1 MCIFRL
7 FTSPSKFKVH
17 SFENLTEHRTLNP
30 KPETR
35 VNMVNYEK
43 ELNTEQFQVVMA
55 NDGPILVIAGAGS
68 GKTRTITYRVA
79 RLIETDVA
87 PERILLATFTN
98 KAAREMLGR
107 VEMLIG
113 VDISRL
119 LGGTFHHI
127 ANRILRRQSHLL
139 GYENNYSIMDSEDSR
154 QLINACIS
162 ELGFKD
168 KIEKF
173 PKGNVVGDVIS
184 FSVNTEDSIDEVIAR
199 RHPYFYGLINEIAE
213 VASRYRIRKKE
224 LNMMDFDDLLLNL
237 RRLLVSNTPVLK
249 EYSERFSHVLVDE
262 YQDTNVIQAEI
273 LDLLAS
279 HHRNLMVVG
288 DDSQSIYSF
297 RGANFANIIKFPE
310 RYPDAKVF
318 KLETNYRST
327 PEILNLANMSIVN
340 NEKQFQKEL
349 RAVRAGGIRPILV
362 PAMHVIQQA
371 NFVTQRIL
379 ELITEGIPLN
389 EIAVLYRAHY
399 HSMELQ
405 MELTRRGIPFEIRS
419 GIRFFEQAHIKD
431 VTSFMRIMVNPFD
444 ELAWKRLL
452 MLYRN
457 VGKVSANRIWKFVS
471 AQTDPLSVVAS
482 DDFLKCA
489 TKTAAPGLRKFR
501 ETVENIDYL
510 SNKKSPLEIMEIVLE
525 SGYRQY
531 LQEKY
536 TDIESREEDLN
547 QLGNFSEKFNSI
559 EDFLGELALLTNIA
573 AEEDRIY
580 YTDRRDEDRIILST
594 IHQAKGL
601 EWLSVFMIWCSDG
614 MIPLARALKDPDGE
628 EEERRLFYVAATRA
642 KDQLYFCYPML
653 NYARGMGNTA
663 LSPSRFIEELKP
675 SSFGATERP
684 YDQWIVNDDRN
695 SWE

>member
-1 MCIFRL
+1 
-7 FTSPSKFKVH
+7 
-17 SFENLTEHRTLNP
+17 
-30 KPETR
+30 
-35 VNMVNYEK
+35 MVNYEE
-43 ELNTEQFQVVMA
+43 ELNPEQIQVVMA
-55 NDGPILVIAGAGS
+55 EDGPILVIAGAGS

-79 RLIETDVA
+79 RLIESGVSPD
-87 PERILLATFTN
+87 RILLATFTN

-107 VEMLIG
+107 VDMLTGI
-113 VDISRL
+113 DINRL
-119 LGGTFHHI
+119 WGGTFHHI
-127 ANRILRRQSHLL
+127 GNLILRRNCRLL
-139 GYENNYSIMDSEDSR
+139 GYESNYSIMDSEDSR
-154 QLINACIS
+154 QLINACTS
-162 ELGFKD
+162 ELGFN

-173 PKGNVVGDVIS
+173 PKGNVVRDVIS
-184 FSVNTEDSIDEVIAR
+184 LSGNTEDSIDQIIAGR
-199 RHPYFYGLINEIAE
+199 YPYFHSHIGEIVE

-224 LNMMDFDDLLLNL
+224 LNMMDFDDLLFNL
-237 RRLLVSNTPVLK
+237 RELLVGNPAVLS
-249 EYSERFSHVLVDE
+249 EYSERFLHVLVDE

-279 HHRNLMVVG
+279 RHRNLMVVG

-297 RGANFANIIKFPE
+297 RGANFANIIRFPE
-310 RYPDAKVF
+310 RYPDARIF

-327 PEILNLANMSIVN
+327 PEILNLANMSIIN

-349 RAVRAGGIRPILV
+349 RAVRPGGIRPILV
-362 PAMHVIQQA
+362 PAGQVIQQA

-379 ELITEGIPLN
+379 ELIAEGIPLN

-431 VTSFMRIMVNPFD
+431 VTSFMKIMVNPFD

-457 VGKVSANRIWKFVS
+457 VGKVAANRIWKFVS
-471 AQTDPLSVVAS
+471 AHTDPLSMVAS

-489 TKTAAPGLRKFR
+489 SKTAAPGLLKFR
-501 ETVENIDYL
+501 ETIENIID
-510 SNKKSPLEIMEIVLE
+510 SSGEKSPLEIIDIVLE
-525 SGYRQY
+525 GGYREY

-547 QLGNFSEKFNSI
+547 QLGNFSGKFDSLEN
-559 EDFLGELALLTNIA
+559 FLSELALLTNIA

-580 YTDRRDEDRIILST
+580 RAERDEDRVILST

-601 EWLSVFMIWCSDG
+601 EWLAVFMIWCSDG

-642 KDQLYFCYPML
+642 RDQLYFCYPMF
-653 NYARGMGNTA
+653 NYARGMGNTV
-663 LSPSRFIEELKP
+663 LSPSRFIEELAP
-675 SSFGATERP
+675 CSLGAAERP
-684 YDQWIVNDDRN
+684 YDQWVVNDVSN
-695 SWE
+695 SWG